1 MINNTLTPRQLML
14 SPDVLAY
21 ELGQI
26 PTPEKIENTKIAT
39 YILIGVTATITV
51 GLFSYAVYQ
60 MHQENTRKKQNQ
72 VTIINQ

>member
-1 MINNTLTPRQLML
+1 ML

-39 YILIGVTATITV
+39 YILIGVTATITI
-51 GLFSYAVYQ
+51 GLISYALYQ
-60 MHQENTRKKQNQ
+60 MHQENKRKKLN
-72 VTIINQ
+72 

>member
-1 MINNTLTPRQLML
+1 MKTNTLTPRQLML
-14 SPDVLAY
+14 SPDHLAY

-51 GLFSYAVYQ
+51 GLISYALYQ
-60 MHQENTRKKQNQ
+60 MHQENKRKKLN
-72 VTIINQ
+72 